1 MKKRMNG
8 SGKRTEKR
16 LLTICAAAGL
26 VVGLAGTAPA
36 LWQKTVSGPAVA
48 TAAETGATYQ
58 YGQLAKRGDV
68 SNTTVSWQHQDGD
81 QLPTGSMDYLQNQ
94 QNGQTSV
101 SFQLKAN
108 CLLKAGDVIKVPVST
123 NLANQAFTQGFNI
136 SNLNNELYDN
146 GTHEQ
151 LSKNVRY
158 DASQQAILVPL
169 DGRDFSVKQSRN
181 VTLTFNTA
189 GGMVFPKTAS
199 NGGDLSFS
207 ETVADQTHNYHW
219 APKATVA
226 NFKENNQVGK
236 MQSFLTDNQ
245 PEGLSVRTRIN
256 NVDNAAFTKAVNLN
270 DGQDYVQTIDIKAST
285 QRNCGMVPVYIEAKD
300 FAPYVVAATN
310 IGPATNSVGWTDQA
324 ANNWGGTSNAT
335 KRISSWFT
343 QSQGTPAANQ
353 YQVIRVSASELKLVI
368 NFGKQQALEIPMTQF
383 ETLMK
388 SQYAHV
394 SDVLIQQ
401 MEARYMAED
410 GNVVLPYT
418 VMANMSI
425 VNPNNVND
433 KVQYNTTFSDNRGV
447 VSQQSATNAKRN
459 YNFADVSWN

>member
-1 MKKRMNG
+1 M
-8 SGKRTEKR
+8 
-16 LLTICAAAGL
+16 
-26 VVGLAGTAPA
+26 
-36 LWQKTVSGPAVA
+36 A
-48 TAAETGATYQ
+48 TAAEAGATYQ

-151 LSKNVRY
+151 LSKNVHY

-219 APKATVA
+219 APKETVA

-256 NVDNAAFTKAVNLN
+256 NVDNAAFTKRL
-270 DGQDYVQTIDIKAST
+270 T
-285 QRNCGMVPVYIEAKD
+285 
-300 FAPYVVAATN
+300 
-310 IGPATNSVGWTDQA
+310 
-324 ANNWGGTSNAT
+324 
-335 KRISSWFT
+335 
-343 QSQGTPAANQ
+343 
-353 YQVIRVSASELKLVI
+353 
-368 NFGKQQALEIPMTQF
+368 
-383 ETLMK
+383 
-388 SQYAHV
+388 
-394 SDVLIQQ
+394 
-401 MEARYMAED
+401 
-410 GNVVLPYT
+410 
-418 VMANMSI
+418 
-425 VNPNNVND
+425 
-433 KVQYNTTFSDNRGV
+433 
-447 VSQQSATNAKRN
+447 
-459 YNFADVSWN
+459 